1 MKKLLLFFVVSLFS
15 VAMFAQ
21 TIESLKDGAAF
32 SMTSP
37 SGVYLA
43 GNMEDAAAY
52 YNVKTR
58 TIKSLQGD
66 VQDDGGCTAW
76 DINDKGQVAV
86 DWKGHAAIW
95 TEKDGFEALPMPNGL
110 SAAEEGYNAA
120 RCLSNDGK

>member
-37 SGVYLA
+37 NGVYLA

-66 VQDDGGCTAW
+66 VQDDGG
-76 DINDKGQVAV
+76 
-86 DWKGHAAIW
+86 
-95 TEKDGFEALPMPNGL
+95 
-110 SAAEEGYNAA
+110 
-120 RCLSNDGK
+120 